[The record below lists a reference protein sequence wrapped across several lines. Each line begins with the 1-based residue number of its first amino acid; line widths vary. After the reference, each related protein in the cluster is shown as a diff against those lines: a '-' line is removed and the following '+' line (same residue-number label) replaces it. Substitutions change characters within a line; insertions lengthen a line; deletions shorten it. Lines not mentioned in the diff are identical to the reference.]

1 MFHSVV
7 TELLGSCENLAVE
20 QFDDR
25 VDLPQVHSLNIL
37 KALVVDARLAGS
49 IRHNLSQITMLCI
62 EGFTSPVWALRNA
75 ATQLFGKLMFFS
87 V

>member
-7 TELLGSCENLAVE
+7 TELLGSCECLAVE
-20 QFDDR
+20 QVDDR

-49 IRHNLSQITMLCI
+49 IRHYLSQISMLCI
-62 EGFTSPVWALRNA
+62 EGFTSPVWPLRNA
-75 ATQLFGKLMFFS
+75 ATQLFGWYLGFL
-87 V
+87 